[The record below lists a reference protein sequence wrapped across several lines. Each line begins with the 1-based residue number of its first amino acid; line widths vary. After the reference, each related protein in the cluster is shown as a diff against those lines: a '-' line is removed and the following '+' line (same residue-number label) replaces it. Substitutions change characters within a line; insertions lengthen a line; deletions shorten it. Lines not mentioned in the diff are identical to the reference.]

1 MTTKIC
7 TLGHSVGALQ
17 QLSRALTPDLKRKLF
32 KTTADI
38 AYLDT
43 GLAGAVQQLQWL
55 ARNETAIRAALAAVE
70 QARTEKGART

>member
-1 MTTKIC
+1 MTAKIC

-17 QLSRALTPDLKRKLF
+17 QLARALTPEMKRKLF

-38 AYLDT
+38 AYVDT

-55 ARNETAIRAALAAVE
+55 AANEVAIRAALAAVKE
-70 QARTEKGART
+70 AEKGART

>member
-1 MTTKIC
+1 MTAKIC
-7 TLGHSVGALQ
+7 TLGQSIGAIQ
-17 QLSRALTPDLKRKLF
+17 QLSRLLTPDIKRRLL

-38 AYLDT
+38 TYLDT

-70 QARTEKGART
+70 QARAEKGART

>member
-7 TLGHSVGALQ
+7 SLGHSIGALQ
-17 QLSRALTPDLKRKLF
+17 QLARALTPEMKRKLF

-38 AYLDT
+38 AYVDT

-55 ARNETAIRAALAAVE
+55 AVNEVAIRAALAALDE
-70 QARTEKGART
+70 ARKGPRT